1 MEDATTL
8 VQPSMLTRPVTLAE
22 YETCHG
28 AIDLSTLRPEIIA
41 RVQQRRA
48 EVVELLRDGGEL
60 WEWSRGQDYAAIGGL
75 AVLCDGAVV
84 RAWRDWRS

>member
-1 MEDATTL
+1 MADATES

-28 AIDLSTLRPEIIA
+28 AINLSTLRPEIFA

-48 EVVELLRDGGEL
+48 EIDELLREGGEL
-60 WEWSRGQDYAAIGGL
+60 WEWSRGRDFAAIGGL
-75 AVLCDGAVV
+75 AVV
-84 RAWRDWRS
+84 RAGSVIRAWQDWRS